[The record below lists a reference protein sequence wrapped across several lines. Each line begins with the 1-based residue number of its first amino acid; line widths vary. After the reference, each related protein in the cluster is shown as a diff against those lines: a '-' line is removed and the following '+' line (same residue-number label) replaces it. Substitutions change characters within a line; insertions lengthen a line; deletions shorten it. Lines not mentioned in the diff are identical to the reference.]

1 MKIFE
6 CFFDGSAKPNPG
18 EMKIGG
24 VIKTLDGT
32 IVEEYSKDMGF
43 GTNNQAEYMSF
54 IYLLEIAAKH
64 LPDKLIIKGDS
75 ALVVNQVNGAWKVKD
90 IKMRGL
96 CDIAKNMVACFPEVK
111 LEHVKRHLN
120 KEADSLTR

>member
-1 MKIFE
+1 MKIYE

-24 VIKTLDGT
+24 VIKDLDGN
-32 IVEEYSKDMGF
+32 IVEEYSKDLGY
-43 GTNNQAEYMSF
+43 GTNNQSEYLSF

-64 LPDKLIIKGDS
+64 LPDKLIIRGDS
-75 ALVVNQVNGAWKVKD
+75 ALVVNQVNGNWKVKD
-90 IKMRGL
+90 PKMKGL
-96 CDIAKNMVACFPEVK
+96 CEIAQNMVQCFPNIQ
-111 LEHVKRHLN
+111 LEHVRRNLN